1 MASLKELDQR
11 LFENY
16 IELKADPIVGSL
28 EPGIYAGYFDWKDC
42 LPPTG
47 KWSQVAHVLGKK
59 SDASRVVN
67 VDVLLLISIC
77 LKCFSSYSRFFS
89 CLLKDEIL
97 AFY

>member
-1 MASLKELDQR
+1 MASLKDLDQR

-47 KWSQVAHVLGKK
+47 KFLKVLEFSVHALVKLELQVW
-59 SDASRVVN
+59 
-67 VDVLLLISIC
+67 IWP
-77 LKCFSSYSRFFS
+77 YQ
-89 CLLKDEIL
+89 LKDFSL
-97 AFY
+97 YSHFSHTY